1 MSQKGGPFVLCL
13 FDSLTL
19 CLFVSQC
26 RVAVY
31 SLMYSLMYSLCI
43 VCAANY
49 TFRNARIISEIKS
62 KMQGLC
68 IVCRVF
74 LFPPLFTYKNV
85 QAKRAQ
91 NPT

>member
-31 SLMYSLMYSLCI
+31 SLMYSLCI

-49 TFRNARIISEIKS
+49 TFRNARIISKIKS